1 MWRSLAATPFVGLQI
16 STLPTTLPTLQKIY
30 LPAVTPEMFSNNF
43 KPLDLAMKHI
53 LTSLLCCVA
62 LLMIS
67 GLSGC
72 SKEPIRYLSSEACLV
87 TPGTSHADVLSY
99 MGAPD
104 IKEQTDTGETW
115 IYIEKHKSL
124 LKKTLSSSGSS
135 APPPTTWST
144 SPLPAM

>member
-1 MWRSLAATPFVGLQI
+1 
-16 STLPTTLPTLQKIY
+16 
-30 LPAVTPEMFSNNF
+30 
-43 KPLDLAMKHI
+43 MKHI

-115 IYIEKHKSL
+115 IYIEEHKSL
-124 LKKTLSSSGSS
+124 LKKTPVLKWFLGTTSYDLVYITFTGDVVTNCQYRAATEEEFQQSSLSMNKDLV
-135 APPPTTWST
+135 
-144 SPLPAM
+144 SP